1 MAEFEKMFLEVLR
14 SKYRKDV
21 LDELRKGV
29 LDENVSKLLEEVAL
43 DVAQTFS

>member
-1 MAEFEKMFLEVLR
+1 MEVLR